1 MPVMAEMFVSTLVQE
16 TVSKSVSFVLGKRE
30 EKASQGHLMERLQMA
45 VSELE
50 FALER
55 AKELPIR
62 HVSLL
67 GRRKQIKSA
76 YVEAVELLDK
86 HKQQAVPAAQK
97 QIAQAMCYCLQ
108 QPVQGNFCW
117 PEHR

>member
-1 MPVMAEMFVSTLVQE
+1 MVEMVWSVLVQE
-16 TVSKSVSFVLGKRE
+16 AISRVISFGFSRRE

-45 VSELE
+45 ANELE
-50 FALER
+50 LSLER
-55 AKELPIR
+55 SAKMPITD
-62 HVSLL
+62 VSLFQC
-67 GRRKQIKSA
+67 RKTIKRA
-76 YVEAVELLDK
+76 YIEAMEQLDK